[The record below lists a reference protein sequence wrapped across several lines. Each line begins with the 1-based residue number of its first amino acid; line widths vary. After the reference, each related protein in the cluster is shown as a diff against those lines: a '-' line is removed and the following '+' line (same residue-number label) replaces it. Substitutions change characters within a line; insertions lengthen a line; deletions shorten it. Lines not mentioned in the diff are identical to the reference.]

1 MMNLNQTK
9 SVGLTMELDLKT
21 REYKKLCNKLDDLK
35 ENKIDPN
42 DERFLVL
49 KELFQKNHDDIVKIN
64 SQIKELQVAEKLKEK
79 QRLEKYN
86 LENVFNKKNNVS
98 KIKKEG
104 NMNISI
110 VQTKKNI
117 FTKFIE
123 KIKCFFKNKL

>member
-1 MMNLNQTK
+1 MMNLSQTK
-9 SVGLTMELDLKT
+9 LVGLTMELDLKA

-86 LENVFNKKNNVS
+86 LENVFNKKNNVYE
-98 KIKKEG
+98 IKKEE
-104 NMNISI
+104 NMNVSI

-123 KIKCFFKNKL
+123 KIKSLLKNKV

>member
-9 SVGLTMELDLKT
+9 LVGLTMELDLKT

-64 SQIKELQVAEKLKEK
+64 SQIKELQVVEKLKEK
-79 QRLEKYN
+79 QRLEEYN

-110 VQTKKNI
+110 VRTKKNI

-123 KIKCFFKNKL
+123 KIKCFLKNKL

>member
-9 SVGLTMELDLKT
+9 LVGLTMELDLKT

-64 SQIKELQVAEKLKEK
+64 SQIKELQVEEK

-86 LENVFNKKNNVS
+86 LENVFNKKNNVYE
-98 KIKKEG
+98 IKKEG

>member
-9 SVGLTMELDLKT
+9 LVGLTMELDLKT

-64 SQIKELQVAEKLKEK
+64 SQIKELQVEEK